1 MPKVLM
7 PKLGRTIGHQS
18 QPRGAQLPKKTAGG
32 PVMESARIPEANSGA
47 NRHGARRGSCHSS
60 ATHGP
65 CIHAANKHT
74 VIKVGAAALE
84 EIGRAS
90 GTVDGTTNGANPFL
104 SGKMDGAANGL
115 NHFGSRT
122 EKMLI
127 DPPSMPETS
136 RNGCSGQNRSSGS
149 CAGRTGDGHSYSK
162 RSKG

>member
-1 MPKVLM
+1 
-7 PKLGRTIGHQS
+7 
-18 QPRGAQLPKKTAGG
+18 
-32 PVMESARIPEANSGA
+32 MENASIPEANSGA
-47 NRHGARRGSCHSS
+47 NRPGARRGSCHSS

-65 CIHAANKHT
+65 CIPAANNHP
-74 VIKVGAAALE
+74 VIKVGEAALE

-90 GTVDGTTNGANPFL
+90 GTADGTINGANLSL

-127 DPPSMPETS
+127 DPPSTPETS

-149 CAGRTGDGHSYSK
+149 CAGRIGDGHNCSK
-162 RSKG
+162 RSKV